1 MTAVLLRVHK
11 FCNLFATGWLT
22 RCKFLTRIKALHV
35 LNSQSMLVCTA
46 VLFVYCIGAGCSCQA
61 STEETEP
68 FLVFINT
75 TEINRVNI
83 DGTNYQ
89 TIVTGLSNGIA
100 IDYDYYN
107 DWIYWTDVGIGQ
119 IRTTPLNTGNPIYII
134 VSGNALLCMY
144 HIQYVK
150 I

>member
-1 MTAVLLRVHK
+1 M
-11 FCNLFATGWLT
+11 WLY
-22 RCKFLTRIKALHV
+22 ALKKCGIIYI
-35 LNSQSMLVCTA
+35 L
-46 VLFVYCIGAGCSCQA
+46 YYIGAGCSCQA
-61 STEETEP
+61 SRDEDEP
-68 FLVFINT
+68 FLVFINS

-119 IRTTPLNTGNPIYII
+119 ILTTPLNTGNPIYMI
-134 VSGNALLCMY
+134 VSGTALFHVLYTVCS
-144 HIQYVK
+144 
-150 I
+150 